1 MIQEV
6 FSQNEGKFSVYFI
19 IALTETRVMKFL
31 IDRICSKILLCGLS
45 FGFVLFGLEHFLN
58 GSFLGWLIC
67 VVSRF
72 GFPHFWIGSI
82 LVWLNFGLAHFWFGS
97 FLVWLNLSWPI
108 FGLSLFTVFP
118 DISKRFDEID

>member
-19 IALTETRVMKFL
+19 IALTETRVMKFF
-31 IDRICSKILLCGLS
+31 IDRICSKIHLC
-45 FGFVLFGLEHFLN
+45 
-58 GSFLGWLIC
+58 C
-67 VVSRF
+67 V
-72 GFPHFWIGSI
+72 PFW
-82 LVWLNFGLAHFWFGS
+82 VPS

>member
-72 GFPHFWIGSI
+72 GFPHFWFGSI
-82 LVWLNFGLAHFWFGS
+82 LVWLN
-97 FLVWLNLSWPI
+97 LSCPI

>member
-31 IDRICSKILLCGLS
+31 NDRTCSKILLCGLS
-45 FGFVLFGLEHFLN
+45 FGFVLFW
-58 GSFLGWLIC
+58 LGTFFKWLI
-67 VVSRF
+67 
-72 GFPHFWIGSI
+72 
-82 LVWLNFGLAHFWFGS
+82 FGLAHLCCVPFWVPS

-108 FGLSLFTVFP
+108 FGLSLFSVFP